1 MSVIQNLSLL
11 KIMALFMPPELNE
24 QNNWMTK
31 GTYIRATC
39 GGGQSMLLI
48 CIASEMHKNGLVN

>member
-11 KIMALFMPPELNE
+11 KIVALFMPPELNE
-24 QNNWMTK
+24 ENNWMMK
-31 GTYIRATC
+31 GKYRRETC

-48 CIASEMHKNGLVN
+48 CMASEMHKNGSLN